1 MRTACRANT
10 PLGVFTALYEDGLI
24 TRVLF
29 PNESAGSQRF
39 RVDDSLPFSLQVEE
53 FFEGKRKSFDLP
65 LFIPG
70 TQFRQDVYHATI
82 AIPYGETAT
91 YGEVAFAAGYPRA
104 MRAVGSAMKAN
115 QLPLILPCHRVI
127 HKAKNRDAYSGGTGI
142 KQFLLDL
149 EKQYR

>member
-1 MRTACRANT
+1 MRTACRTQT
-10 PLGVFTALYEDGLI
+10 PLGVFTALYKDGLI

-29 PNESAGSQRF
+29 PNESLGAQRIT
-39 RVDDSLPFSLQVEE
+39 VDDSLPFSHQISEY
-53 FFEGKRKSFDLP
+53 FDGKRKSFDLP
-65 LFIPG
+65 LLIPG
-70 TQFRQDVYHATI
+70 TPFRQDVYHATC

-115 QLPLILPCHRVI
+115 QLPLLLPCHRVV
-127 HKAKNRDAYSGGTGI
+127 HKGKCRDAYRGGTGI

-149 EKQYR
+149 EYRYH